1 MTRKKKKTNETND
14 LSEKNE
20 YIHSL
25 KSFVNN
31 FTFEQPILRPQED
44 TKEEPVLTPQEDV
57 KEQPVLV
64 PQENVKEEPVL
75 VPQEDVKEQPVLV
88 PQVKEQPV
96 LTPQED
102 TKEEP
107 VLTPNEDIKE
117 EPVLTPQEDTK
128 EEPVLTPNED
138 VKEEPVLTPQEDP
151 IEKKINVLFTH
162 VSEGNNI
169 DINSWIV
176 HHLNIGFSHIY
187 ILNIGNRLRQL
198 AFPDELVSVINTN
211 RNMSLEDVM
220 KQSYNFSTKYE
231 FDWMLYLRPNEYLN
245 LSHNL
250 NTFLNN
256 KNYYDQ
262 VMISNRSILNIK
274 SKNKPNSCSNYYFTF
289 LDMSYSYINGDLKN
303 FVITK

>member
-107 VLTPNEDIKE
+107 VLTPNEDI
-117 EPVLTPQEDTK
+117 
-128 EEPVLTPNED
+128 
-138 VKEEPVLTPQEDP
+138 KEEPVLTPQEDP

>member
-88 PQVKEQPV
+88 PQVKEQ
-96 LTPQED
+96 
-102 TKEEP
+102 
-107 VLTPNEDIKE
+107 
-117 EPVLTPQEDTK
+117 PVLTPQEDTK